1 MIAEKRKLFFPF
13 CLQHAGVD
21 AILSTGTMA

>member
-1 MIAEKRKLFFPF
+1 MITEKRKLFFSF
-13 CLQHAGVD
+13 FLKHADVD